1 MGREQMTSGN
11 RESRFEELRRR
22 ARERLNEVR
31 ENIEREKGAS
41 VPKDQTP
48 SPDRL
53 EDIFIPPKVT
63 RPPEIVA
70 DPESIEEESARG
82 KEAWEQRVTL
92 PSDRDQVST
101 TDPGPNPTVTT
112 TVAPVVQKR
121 TLQRSTNIVTRS
133 PLNQLL
139 KKENLR
145 QAIIAQEVLGKP
157 ISLRTPQEDE

>member
-1 MGREQMTSGN
+1 MTGGN

-22 ARERLNEVR
+22 ARERLTEVR
-31 ENIEREKGAS
+31 DNIEREMGAS

-53 EDIFIPPKVT
+53 EDIFIPPQVT
-63 RPPEIVA
+63 RPPVA
-70 DPESIEEESARG
+70 VTEPETFEEKFARG
-82 KEAWEQRVTL
+82 KQAWEQRVTL
-92 PSDRDQVST
+92 PSDRDQAPTAESR
-101 TDPGPNPTVTT
+101 PNPVAPTVTT

-121 TLQRSTNIVTRS
+121 TLQRSTNKVNGG

-139 KKENLR
+139 QKGNLR

-157 ISLRTPQEDE
+157 ISLRTPQDGE